1 MTCRRFPL
9 RLLACLAAACVS
21 IATAAP
27 ADETIAVDFA
37 KPVGQNRAIHG
48 VALRSPLQFDGI
60 KDRGTL
66 ARVIDEGTDENIY
79 RLQIMNATEANQRY
93 RITAAGLPGLKLV
106 TESEVMV
113 ESTQARWVT
122 VRLQVPL
129 QDTTGGSHAIAFE
142 IESLNSPGHLTEKS
156 VFLVP
161 R

>member
-1 MTCRRFPL
+1 
-9 RLLACLAAACVS
+9 
-21 IATAAP
+21 
-27 ADETIAVDFA
+27 
-37 KPVGQNRAIHG
+37 
-48 VALRSPLQFDGI
+48 
-60 KDRGTL
+60 
-66 ARVIDEGTDENIY
+66 
-79 RLQIMNATEANQRY
+79 MNATEANQRY
-93 RITAAGLPGLKLV
+93 RITAAGLPGLKLA

-129 QDTTGGSHAIAFE
+129 QGTTGGSHAIAFE